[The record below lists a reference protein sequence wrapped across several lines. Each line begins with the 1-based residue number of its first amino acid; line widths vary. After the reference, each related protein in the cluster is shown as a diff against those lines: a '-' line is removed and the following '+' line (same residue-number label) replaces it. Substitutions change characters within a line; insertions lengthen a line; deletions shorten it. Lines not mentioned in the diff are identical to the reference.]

1 MTPARLLVLGAG
13 GFLGSHVRAALRSA
27 GWDDVALV
35 SRSPGDGSAKHRHE
49 RWHRLDLSTAGRDD
63 LARLLRKERPDAVIN
78 CSGVTEGDAGRLV
91 RGNVVLVADLLAAMA
106 ATLPGSRLVQV
117 GSSAEY
123 GAVPIRAIIAEDVPP
138 NPVGMYGLTK
148 LAGSELALAA
158 GRAQEVDA
166 VILRVFNP
174 IGRGI
179 SANTLPGWT
188 VAALRAAL
196 AAGERRIALGALDDH
211 RDFVDADDVA
221 DAICAAATAATAAGP
236 LGPRVLNVGSGRATR
251 ARDLVTALAG
261 VAGFEGE
268 IAEDRPASTRSTSV
282 PWQQADI
289 AAIAELLDWRPRRE
303 LAQSVDALWRGA
315 KGVGAD
321 QSA

>member
-13 GFLGSHVRAALRSA
+13 GFLGAHVRVALRST
-27 GWDDVALV
+27 GWADVALV
-35 SRSPGDGSAKHRHE
+35 SRSPGNGTANDRHE
-49 RWHRLDLSTAGRDD
+49 RWYTLDLSTAGRDD
-63 LARLLRKERPDAVIN
+63 LVGLLREERPDAVIN
-78 CSGVTEGDAGRLV
+78 CSGVTDGNAGRLV

-106 ATLPGSRLVQV
+106 DSVPGSRLVQV

-123 GAVPIRAIIAEDVPP
+123 GAVPIGTPIAEDAPP

-148 LAGSELALAA
+148 LAASELALAA
-158 GRAQEVDA
+158 GRAKEVDA

-174 IGRGI
+174 IGSGI
-179 SANTLPGWT
+179 SANTLPGRT

-196 AAGERRIALGALDDH
+196 TAGERRISLGALDDH

-221 DAICAAATAATAAGP
+221 GAIVAAATAAGP

-251 ARDLVTALAG
+251 ARDLVTALAD
-261 VAGFEGE
+261 VAGFDGE
-268 IAEDRPASTRSTSV
+268 IAEDRLTSTRSTAV

-289 AAIAELLDWRPRRE
+289 AAIAGLLNWRPRRE
-303 LAQSVDALWRGA
+303 LAQSIDALWQGA
-315 KGVGAD
+315 RSDGPD